1 LTHPGRL
8 KDCRSVCWLRIR
20 QSVDDFAVSRR
31 TDPYDYSRVNF
42 LAKRVTI
49 FSALSP
55 RSFVVSRA
63 APASTAPLPF
73 IGFAEHLPIAMTGRI
88 GEMMISVGNGCSV
101 ELSAIAALTNQLSPI
116 KESELL
122 RAAAALRVV
131 NPPSIT
137 GAAFTDSAVK
147 ARNDLDQFQILH
159 FATHGLTEGQWGC
172 AKSPP
177 ALVTSLGD
185 EDSDSILSFSEIA
198 RLKLNANLVVLS
210 ACDTAS
216 GVTTDQARAEGQ
228 EESGAT
234 LEGLV
239 RAFLTANARA
249 VLSTYWAISDEGE
262 SEALIENF
270 YRAGRTSNIA
280 TALRTAQTGTM
291 SDPRSSHPIFWGA
304 FFVVGDASKLMCV
317 WRRRASGG
325 NPRQPEQSR
334 SVDGATTPQ
343 SRSLTQRSIASA
355 SGSRLLERNVIAILP
370 VITSYGSSMSGTT
383 WRQERMAR

>member
-1 LTHPGRL
+1 VLVT
-8 KDCRSVCWLRIR
+8 D
-20 QSVDDFAVSRR
+20 QASVDDFAVSRR

-304 FFVVGDASKLMCV
+304 FFVVGDASKLMLSGAAAQV
-317 WRRRASGG
+317 AGIQGSLNNPEASMVQQ
-325 NPRQPEQSR
+325 R
-334 SVDGATTPQ
+334 
-343 SRSLTQRSIASA
+343 RSLA
-355 SGSRLLERNVIAILP
+355 P
-370 VITSYGSSMSGTT
+370 
-383 WRQERMAR
+383 